1 MCVPVR
7 PSSDDAVMDRAQGSH
22 VVADVPLRRG
32 LAGWTFQMSGIPST
46 CIVLAVVCFVAT
58 VNEPDRRD
66 IWIASGMFAAISLA
80 GFSVHTR
87 LRGPELR
94 WGFRWRPRRLDLREV
109 TALREGPVPSYRG
122 YRVPGI
128 IGELWSGQ
136 QVLLPTSTH
145 LGNRRRS
152 RWMAAIED
160 ARQRWT
166 GPTALSFRDSASQ
179 QVQDDLD
186 GLMNAALPF
195 AQRMLAEQGEFVPY
209 GVARELDGE
218 TRMVAVDR
226 GHGRPPTNSD
236 LLVALVHRLRSER
249 DSLRAVALVSDVHLA
264 ASDAIRVE
272 LEHRE
277 GHATAVFLPYTKK
290 RLPRGVEFGD
300 LEARLRTQQVW
311 SA

>member
-1 MCVPVR
+1 
-7 PSSDDAVMDRAQGSH
+7 MDGAQGSH

-46 CIVLAVVCFVAT
+46 YVVLAVICFVAA

-66 IWIASGMFAAISLA
+66 MWIACGVFVAISLA
-80 GFSVHTR
+80 GFSVNTR

-94 WGFRWRPRRLDLREV
+94 WGFRWRPRRLDLRDV

-128 IGELWSGQ
+128 VGELRSGR
-136 QVLLPTSTH
+136 QVLLATSTH
-145 LGNRRRS
+145 LGKRRRS

-166 GPTALSFRDSASQ
+166 ESPVFSWRDSASQ
-179 QVQDDLD
+179 RVQDDLD
-186 GLMNAALPF
+186 GLVSAALPF
-195 AQRMLAEQGEFVPY
+195 AQKMLEQQGEFVPY
-209 GVARELDGE
+209 GVALELDGE
-218 TRMVAVDR
+218 ARMIEADR
-226 GHGRPPTNSD
+226 GRGKPRANSD
-236 LLVALVHRLRSER
+236 LLVALTHRLRNER
-249 DSLRAVALVSDVHLA
+249 ESLRAVALVSDILA
-264 ASDAIRVE
+264 TSDAIRVE
-272 LEHRE
+272 LEHRD
-277 GHATAVFLPYTKK
+277 GHALAVFLPYTKK

-300 LEARLRTQQVW
+300 LEARPCTQKVW